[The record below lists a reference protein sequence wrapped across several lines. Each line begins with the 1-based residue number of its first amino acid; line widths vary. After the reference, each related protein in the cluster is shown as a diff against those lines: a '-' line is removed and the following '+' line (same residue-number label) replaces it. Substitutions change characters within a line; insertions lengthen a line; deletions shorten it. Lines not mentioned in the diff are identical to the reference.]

1 MPPSFIFIQSLLELE
16 AAAQEWFHLPE
27 IAIDLECE
35 NNLHHY
41 GSYITLI
48 QLSSRT
54 KNWIIDA
61 LAVPQMDQFIRML
74 ENPSIQKFFH
84 DVSFDL
90 RIICHQWPCH
100 PKNIFDTQIAALF
113 LGKKEVGLG
122 SLLESYFGVH
132 KMHKFQMADWT
143 KRPLSQDMLSYAV
156 NDTFHLLALKDRMIA
171 ELKQLGRNG
180 WVEEECQFIEQRTW
194 EYSEGTF
201 SDLKG
206 FNALSGS
213 QRGIIKSLF
222 HLRDK
227 IAKRADRP
235 VHFIISNSL
244 LMKIAVAPPSLS
256 EWQNMRS
263 VHPLVKREAA
273 LFHKAVEEGKKHPI
287 PKMEL
292 ERKRFNLEQ
301 KKVVEQ
307 LEDLRDK
314 LAAKLG
320 IARHLIINQDQIIS
334 VAVSGDYDALR
345 PWQKKLLELKK

>member
-61 LAVPQMDQFIRML
+61 MAVHQMEPFIQML

-100 PKNIFDTQIAALF
+100 PRNIFDTQIAALF

-132 KMHKFQMADWT
+132 KM
-143 KRPLSQDMLSYAV
+143 
-156 NDTFHLLALKDRMIA
+156 
-171 ELKQLGRNG
+171 
-180 WVEEECQFIEQRTW
+180 
-194 EYSEGTF
+194 
-201 SDLKG
+201 
-206 FNALSGS
+206 
-213 QRGIIKSLF
+213 
-222 HLRDK
+222 
-227 IAKRADRP
+227 
-235 VHFIISNSL
+235 
-244 LMKIAVAPPSLS
+244 
-256 EWQNMRS
+256 
-263 VHPLVKREAA
+263 
-273 LFHKAVEEGKKHPI
+273 
-287 PKMEL
+287 
-292 ERKRFNLEQ
+292 
-301 KKVVEQ
+301 
-307 LEDLRDK
+307 DK
-314 LAAKLG
+314 L
-320 IARHLIINQDQIIS
+320 RF
-334 VAVSGDYDALR
+334 
-345 PWQKKLLELKK
+345 